1 VDGIQKQKDDTATIT
16 IVYMEPIP
24 QGGRISQRI
33 AHGFVYGI
41 CVIYLGIT
49 PPPPEK
55 ELRFMALVAVAVVGL
70 AMMGLAFGWFLIQM
84 VFKR

>member
-1 VDGIQKQKDDTATIT
+1 
-16 IVYMEPIP
+16 MESTP
-24 QGGRISQRI
+24 QPGSISQRI

-70 AMMGLAFGWFLIQM
+70 AMMGLAFGWFLIQI

>member
-1 VDGIQKQKDDTATIT
+1 
-16 IVYMEPIP
+16 METTHQP
-24 QGGRISQRI
+24 GSISQRI

-70 AMMGLAFGWFLIQM
+70 AMMGLVFGWFLIQI

>member
-1 VDGIQKQKDDTATIT
+1 MGTN
-16 IVYMEPIP
+16 P
-24 QGGRISQRI
+24 QPGSILHRI

-55 ELRFMALVAVAVVGL
+55 EFRFMALVAVAVVGL

>member
-1 VDGIQKQKDDTATIT
+1 MGSSDQSGSIIH
-16 IVYMEPIP
+16 
-24 QGGRISQRI
+24 RI

-49 PPPPEK
+49 PPPPER
-55 ELRFMALVAVAVVGL
+55 ELRFMVLVAVAVAGL
-70 AMMGLAFGWFLIQM
+70 AMMGLAFGWFLIQT